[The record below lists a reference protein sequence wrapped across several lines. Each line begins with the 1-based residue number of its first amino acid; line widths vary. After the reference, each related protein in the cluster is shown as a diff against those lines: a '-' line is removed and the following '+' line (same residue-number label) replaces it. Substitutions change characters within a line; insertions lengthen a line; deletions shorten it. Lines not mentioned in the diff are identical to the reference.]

1 MIATLNYYPNRDP
14 RRRLFALWYFTT
26 LLIIWTVLGHT
37 VLGFEQSW
45 AFAIAS
51 VATACAV
58 QVLLEIINAWA
69 KRRPAR
75 FTDGVASFINL
86 LPPAIIPGLACAML
100 LYSSELLLPVVF
112 AATLSICSKI
122 IFRAPIGGGRTQHIF
137 NPSNFGIVVTLLL
150 MPWVGS
156 APAYHF
162 TSNVTGPW
170 HWILPGIILL
180 SGIIIH
186 TLFTGRLA
194 LCLAWV
200 GGFVLQA
207 LLRSLFLGSPLIAAL
222 TPMTGAAFIIFTLYM
237 IPDPATTP
245 IKLSRQVAFA
255 LAVAITY
262 GLLQASHVAF
272 GLFIA
277 LAIVSAIRAV
287 GLFLK
292 FPMNFDW
299 FTEAGSARE
308 KVIISKGE

>member
-26 LLIIWTVLGHT
+26 LLIVWTILGHT

-45 AFAIAS
+45 AFTLAS
-51 VATACAV
+51 VATACAA
-58 QVLLEIINAWA
+58 QILLEAVDAWA
-69 KRRPAR
+69 KKRPTRLA
-75 FTDGVASFINL
+75 GGIGSFVDL

-100 LYSSELLLPVVF
+100 IYSTDRLLPVIF
-112 AATLSICSKI
+112 AAALSIMSKV
-122 IFRAPIGGGRTQHIF
+122 IFRAPIGGGRTQHVF

-150 MPWVGS
+150 FTWVGL

-162 TSNVTGPW
+162 TSNVTGIW
-170 HWILPGIILL
+170 HWILPGIILI

-200 GGFVLQA
+200 IGFILQA
-207 LLRSLFLGSPLIAAL
+207 LIRSFIFGSPWAAGL
-222 TPMTGAAFIIFTLYM
+222 MPMTGTAFVIFTLYM

-245 IKLSRQVAFA
+245 VEVRRQVAFG
-255 LAVAITY
+255 LAVAAIY
-262 GLLQASHVAF
+262 GFLQASHVAF

-277 LAIVSAIRAV
+277 LTIVAAARGIALYLNSAINYTRLSVPAQS
-287 GLFLK
+287 
-292 FPMNFDW
+292 
-299 FTEAGSARE
+299 AG
-308 KVIISKGE
+308 KH